1 MKILVIEDQ
10 TMMRD
15 FLAAACVSGFAY
27 GKIGQASDGASA
39 LAACAKLIPD
49 LMLLDLALPDC
60 DGLDL
65 LPRLRELAPQSKVI
79 VLSAHTDEVTLH
91 RALKANVNGFIDK
104 YSHPAV
110 VLREAIETVMSG
122 RQYLTQR
129 VQQARAA
136 IWADTSAATK
146 IFTDREQ
153 DVLHFIGEGLSNG
166 EIAAKLSVSEF
177 TVSNHRCNIMNKLG
191 IHSTPRLIHYAIEK
205 GFTRLHAAY

>member
-1 MKILVIEDQ
+1 MNILVIEDQ

-15 FLAAACVSGFAY
+15 FLALACASGFAS
-27 GKIGQASDGASA
+27 GAIDQASDGASA
-39 LAACAKLIPD
+39 LSAVAVRVPD
-49 LMLLDLALPDC
+49 LILLDLALPDC

-65 LPRLRELAPQSKVI
+65 LPRLKDLAPQAKVI

-104 YSHPAV
+104 YSHPAI
-110 VLREAIETVMSG
+110 VLRDAIETVMAG
-122 RQYLTQR
+122 RQYLSER
-129 VQQARAA
+129 VQNARAA
-136 IWADTSAATK
+136 IRADVDAATK

-153 DVLHFIGEGLSNG
+153 DVLRFIGEGLSNG
-166 EIAAKLSVSEF
+166 EIATKLAVSEF

-205 GFTRLHAAY
+205 GFIRLHPAY